1 MFDVKRLKPVTVIT
15 GHYGVGKTN
24 LAINLALDA
33 RYAGMEVRVADLDI
47 VNPYFRSSDY
57 RRLLED
63 AGVQVIA
70 PRYAGTTLDA
80 PAISGQVS
88 AALDWARGK
97 RGRLLLVDAGGDDAG
112 ATALGRFASGIADG
126 DYDLLYVV
134 NRSRNLTHD
143 PAEALCV
150 LREIEAA
157 CHGGCEQHAPGRLH
171 RRGSA
176 QQRRFVRAGGC
187 RAGRFAPRVFR
198 GALSHARRCRYP
210 RCALSCFGACEKALG
225 VRARSA
231 PVDSDR
237 AMPLFRERLRGSV
250 R

>member
-88 AALDWARGK
+88 AALDWII
-97 RGRLLLVDAGGDDAG
+97 
-112 ATALGRFASGIADG
+112 SP
-126 DYDLLYVV
+126 Y
-134 NRSRNLTHD
+134 
-143 PAEALCV
+143 
-150 LREIEAA
+150 AA
-157 CHGGCEQHAPGRLH
+157 KC
-171 RRGSA
+171 
-176 QQRRFVRAGGC
+176 
-187 RAGRFAPRVFR
+187 
-198 GALSHARRCRYP
+198 
-210 RCALSCFGACEKALG
+210 KA
-225 VRARSA
+225 
-231 PVDSDR
+231 
-237 AMPLFRERLRGSV
+237 
-250 R
+250 

>member
-1 MFDVKRLKPVTVIT
+1 MSEFDVKRLKSVTVIT

-33 RYAGMEVRVADLDI
+33 RDAGMEVRVADLDI

-57 RRLLED
+57 RCLLED

-70 PRYAGTTLDA
+70 PRYAGPTLDA

-88 AALDWARGK
+88 AALEWTRGE
-97 RGRLLLVDAGGDDAG
+97 RGRLLIVDAGGDDAG
-112 ATALGRFASGIADG
+112 ATALGRFAGGIAEG

-143 PAEALCV
+143 AHEALSV

-157 CHGGCEQHAPGRLH
+157 SHLHATAVANNTHLADFTDGEVLSRGVGFAQEVAALAGLPLAFSAVPRRMLEDADIPG
-171 RRGSA
+171 
-176 QQRRFVRAGGC
+176 V
-187 RAGRFAPRVFR
+187 
-198 GALSHARRCRYP
+198 RYP
-210 RCALSCFGACEKALG
+210 VSVY
-225 VRARSA
+225 VRK
-231 PVDSDR
+231 PW
-237 AMPLFRERLRGSV
+237 E
-250 R
+250 

>member
-1 MFDVKRLKPVTVIT
+1 MNKFDVKRLKSVTVVT

-33 RYAGMEVRVADLDI
+33 REAGLEVRLADLDV

-88 AALDWARGK
+88 AALDWARGET
-97 RGRLLLVDAGGDDAG
+97 GRLLLIDAGGDDVG
-112 ATALGRFASGIADG
+112 ATALGRFARGVDEG
-126 DYDLLYVV
+126 GYDLLYVV

-143 PAEALCV
+143 PTEALSV
-150 LREIEAA
+150 LREIEDAS
-157 CHGGCEQHAPGRLH
+157 HL
-171 RRGSA
+171 
-176 QQRRFVRAGGC
+176 RATAVANNTHLADFTDGEVLC
-187 RAGRFAPRVFR
+187 R
-198 GALSHARRCRYP
+198 GASFAQEVALLAGLPLAFSAVPQNMLEDADIPGVRYP
-210 RCALSCFGACEKALG
+210 VSVH
-225 VRARSA
+225 VRK
-231 PVDSDR
+231 PW
-237 AMPLFRERLRGSV
+237 E
-250 R
+250 

>member
-33 RYAGMEVRVADLDI
+33 RYAGLEVRVADLDV

-57 RRLLED
+57 RDLLED

-70 PRYAGTTLDA
+70 PRDAGTTLDA

-88 AALDWARGK
+88 AALDWARGEA
-97 RGRLLLVDAGGDDAG
+97 GRLLIVDAGGDDAG
-112 ATALGRFASGIADG
+112 ATALGRFAGGIAEG
-126 DYDLLYVV
+126 GYDLLYVV

-143 PAEALCV
+143 AHEALSV

-157 CHGGCEQHAPGRLH
+157 GHLHATAVANNTHLADFTDGEVLLRGVGFAQEVAALAGLPLAFSAVSRRMLEDADIPG
-171 RRGSA
+171 
-176 QQRRFVRAGGC
+176 V
-187 RAGRFAPRVFR
+187 
-198 GALSHARRCRYP
+198 RYP
-210 RCALSCFGACEKALG
+210 VSVY
-225 VRARSA
+225 VRK
-231 PVDSDR
+231 PW
-237 AMPLFRERLRGSV
+237 E
-250 R
+250 